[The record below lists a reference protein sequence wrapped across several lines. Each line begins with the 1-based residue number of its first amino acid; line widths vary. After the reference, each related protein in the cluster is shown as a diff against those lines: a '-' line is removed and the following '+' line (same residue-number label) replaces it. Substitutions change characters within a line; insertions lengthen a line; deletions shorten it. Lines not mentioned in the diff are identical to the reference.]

1 MKYLVN
7 ISVGIVALYVLS
19 GCSVMETDVLEPNK
33 EERVPLAVNNVGVST
48 KSIYTGIGTGT
59 NELQRIGV
67 VVTNSSGDYYDD
79 TNQTQLF
86 YYNGSTWGM
95 KKDTLFL
102 ADRSGTVYTA
112 SVPSDSESFNVSL
125 TAGMPVLSGTISASQ
140 TCTPPTDDTT
150 QLSDVSQYD
159 YLYGVEPGSAS
170 NRPSVSH
177 KQNTVSLEMR
187 HFLAKVSFRF
197 MKANGQPVPDANDYV
212 KKVILKSTDA
222 PFFLA
227 GGTYS
232 FNLGNGEVS
241 GSSSL
246 SGELTFTTKTPPS
259 DLRQVDVYTAD
270 YVGLAAKMFGL
281 VAPVSEVKGTIS
293 VLLGAKENTTNDRIY
308 LAEVST
314 FTWKSGNHYIYTL
327 QVTDAGLQISKPQ
340 VVGWEETT
348 YTKPIQPDG
357 VTPN

>member
-7 ISVGIVALYVLS
+7 ISVGIVALCVLS

-48 KSIYTGIGTGT
+48 KSIYTGIGTGA

-67 VVTNSSGDYYDD
+67 VVTNSSGGYYDD
-79 TNQTQLF
+79 TNPTQLF
-86 YYNGSTWGM
+86 YYDGSTWGM

-102 ADRSGTVYTA
+102 ADRSGTVYT
-112 SVPSDSESFNVSL
+112 SSIPSDSESFNVSL
-125 TAGMPVLSGTISASQ
+125 VTGMPVLSGTISPNQ
-140 TCTPPTDDTT
+140 TCTPPADDKAP
-150 QLSDVSQYD
+150 LSDVNQYD
-159 YLYGVEPGSAS
+159 YLYGVEPGNAS
-170 NRPSVSH
+170 KRPTVSH

-197 MKANGQPVPDANDYV
+197 MKANGQPAPDANDYV

-222 PFFLA
+222 PSFLA
-227 GGTYS
+227 GGTYN
-232 FNLGNGEVS
+232 FNLGNGVVS
-241 GSSSL
+241 GTSSL

-259 DLRQVDVYTAD
+259 DLRQVDAYTAD
-270 YVGLAAKMFGL
+270 YAGLAAKMFGL
-281 VAPVSEVKGTIS
+281 VAPVSNVDGTIS
-293 VLLGAKENTTNDRIY
+293 VLLGAKGDTTKDRIY

-314 FTWKSGNHYIYTL
+314 FTWESGNHYIYTL
-327 QVTDAGLQISKPQ
+327 QVNDAGLQVSKPQ
-340 VVGWEETT
+340 VVGWQETT

-357 VTPN
+357 LAPN